1 MSNLYN
7 KLLKSSNVLA
17 ASILILVPFWPFLSV
32 WLASWLGNYTLIRLS
47 IELLLLVL
55 VAITLWRLFFDSKLR
70 GVLLRQKWLWLILAI
85 IALEIVRG
93 LIAFLADHI
102 SAKAL
107 GYAWIVDFRYL
118 LFFVAVFLL
127 ASRSD
132 FLRHHWR
139 KIILL
144 PAIAASVFA
153 VLQFAILPID
163 FLSHFGYSAQTIFP
177 YTTINHNQ
185 SLPRAM
191 SFLRGPNPLGAYLVI
206 ITSLAGLWFVKS
218 KMRSQK
224 LMFGGISLLALLALF
239 VSFSR
244 SAWLGALVA
253 LALVLWLSLTA
264 RRARKIM
271 IIFVVGLFI
280 VFSGTA
286 VALRHSSLLQ
296 NYFFHTSD
304 NSTIKISSNEGHAS
318 AFVSGVRE
326 IASSPLGD
334 GAGTAGPASFYND
347 RTRIY
352 ENYYLMIG
360 VTNGWLGLI
369 LFIGFCASVATNLLK
384 KNTKLA
390 TALFAALIGLALTN
404 FLLPAWTD
412 VTLAYTFWGLAG
424 VALASKIEL
433 NERKAN
439 KRTKSATAGKR
450 SSANQKTVRSA

>member
-7 KLLKSSNVLA
+7 KLLESSNILTV
-17 ASILILVPFWPFLSV
+17 SVLILVPFWPFLSV
-32 WLASWLGNYTLIRLS
+32 WLASWLGNYTLIRLF

-85 IALEIVRG
+85 IALEVVRG
-93 LIAFLADHI
+93 VVAFLADKV

-127 ASRSD
+127 ASQSD
-132 FLRHHWR
+132 FLRCHWR

-144 PAIAASVFA
+144 PAIVVSVFTI
-153 VLQFAILPID
+153 LQFAILPID

-206 ITSLAGLWFVKS
+206 ITSLAGMWFIRS
-218 KMRSQK
+218 KARPRK
-224 LMFGGISLLALLALF
+224 LLFGGISLLSLLALF

-244 SAWLGALVA
+244 SAWLGALIS
-253 LALVLWLSLTA
+253 LMLVLWLVFTTK
-264 RRARKIM
+264 RARSVM
-271 IIFVVGLFI
+271 IICTVGLLI
-280 VFSGTA
+280 VFSGA
-286 VALRHSSLLQ
+286 AFALRHSSLLQ

-318 AFVSGVRE
+318 AFISGVRE
-326 IASSPLGD
+326 IARSPLGD

-360 VTNGWLGLI
+360 VANGWLGLI
-369 LFIGFCASVATNLLK
+369 LFIGFYATVAAHLLK

-390 TALFAALIGLALTN
+390 TTLFAALIGLALTN

-424 VALASKIEL
+424 VALASKIEF

-439 KRTKSATAGKR
+439 KGSSTQER
-450 SSANQKTVRSA
+450 SSANQKTVRPA